1 MGLLDFG
8 SGVLLLGI
16 GGIVLVFI
24 CKMFFVILEKEFK
37 IFWKL
42 VKIAVGIIVAGG
54 LLLFVGRLFL

>member
-1 MGLLDFG
+1 MGVLDFG
-8 SGVLLLGI
+8 SGILLLGI

-42 VKIAVGIIVAGG
+42 IKIALGIIVAGG
-54 LLLFVGRLFL
+54 CLMFLGRLL

>member
-1 MGLLDFG
+1 MGVLDFG

-42 VKIAVGIIVAGG
+42 VKIAIGIIVAGG
-54 LLLFVGRLFL
+54 FLLFLGRLL

>member
-42 VKIAVGIIVAGG
+42 VKIAIGIIVAGG
-54 LLLFVGRLFL
+54 LLLFLGRLL